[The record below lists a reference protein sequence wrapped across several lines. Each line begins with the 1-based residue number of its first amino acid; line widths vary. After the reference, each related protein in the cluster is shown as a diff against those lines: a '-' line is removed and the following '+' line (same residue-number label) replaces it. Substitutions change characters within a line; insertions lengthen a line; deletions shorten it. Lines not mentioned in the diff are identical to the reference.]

1 MSSLHKALMAKV
13 SLPLYLDEEVK
24 SDLKKLAKADG
35 RSMSKYIESVLKD
48 LAKKARKMGEI
59 E

>member
-1 MSSLHKALMAKV
+1 M
-13 SLPLYLDEEVK
+13 PLYLDDEVK

-48 LAKKARKMGEI
+48 LAKKARKIGEI

>member
-1 MSSLHKALMAKV
+1 MAKP
-13 SLPLYLDEEVK
+13 SLPLYLEDEVK

-35 RSMSKYIESVLKD
+35 RSMSKYIESLVKD
-48 LAKKARKMGEI
+48 AAKKAKKQGEI

>member
-1 MSSLHKALMAKV
+1 MVKV
-13 SLPLYLDEEVK
+13 SLPLYLEEEVK

-35 RSMSKYIESVLKD
+35 RSMSKYIESLLKES
-48 LAKKARKMGEI
+48 AKKARKLGEI

>member
-1 MSSLHKALMAKV
+1 MSSLHTALLAKV

-35 RSMSKYIESVLKD
+35 RSMSKYIESLLKES
-48 LAKKARKMGEI
+48 AKRARKLGEI